1 MKSMTGFGAG
11 QALVA
16 TRESF
21 QALDKHGATLDGW
34 GDGVA
39 VVVELRSVNHRF
51 LEVRVDCQGPL
62 ASLTAEL
69 ELLAR
74 RAFCRGRFDVG
85 ARMQGL
91 PDGELRFDEGRA
103 RAMYGHLERLRDRVA
118 PQQDVPVWMLALVP
132 GVLTQAEVASTEGL
146 RTAMGQA
153 FERARQAHEQ
163 MRATEGAA
171 MLLDLRERVRLIR
184 EQHSVVEQ
192 LREQTIPQHRKRIAQ
207 HLHQLTSVASDID
220 ARRIEQELAL
230 LAERCDVEE
239 ELTRIACHLDQFEHL
254 CGLEEPVGRRL
265 DFLLQEL
272 MREVNT
278 VGSKSQNA
286 MISHTVVEIKAQV
299 ERLREQVQNVE

>member
-1 MKSMTGFGAG
+1 MKSMTGFGVG

-21 QALDKHGATLDGW
+21 QARDKHGAESDGW
-34 GDGVA
+34 DDGMA

-62 ASLTAEL
+62 EPLTAEL
-69 ELLAR
+69 ERLAR
-74 RAFCRGRFDVG
+74 RALCRGRFDVG

-91 PDGELRFDEGRA
+91 PDGELWFDEGRA
-103 RAMYGHLERLRDRVA
+103 RAMYGHLERLRDHVA
-118 PQQDVPVWMLALVP
+118 PRQDVPVWMLALVP
-132 GVLTQAEVASTEGL
+132 GVLTQARVGSTEGL

-153 FERARQAHEQ
+153 FDRARQAHER

-192 LREQTIPQHRKRIAQ
+192 LREQTIPQHRKRIEQ
-207 HLHQLTSVASDID
+207 HLRQLTSVASDID

-230 LAERCDVEE
+230 LAERCDIEE
-239 ELTRIACHLDQFEHL
+239 ELTRISCHLDQFEHL